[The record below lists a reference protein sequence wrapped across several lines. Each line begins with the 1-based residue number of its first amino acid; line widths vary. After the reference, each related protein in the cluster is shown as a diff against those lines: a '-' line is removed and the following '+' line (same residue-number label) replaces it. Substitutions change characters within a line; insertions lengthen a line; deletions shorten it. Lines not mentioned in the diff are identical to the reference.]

1 MIILDI
7 KQAFCDMYNE
17 DLYESTLKFY
27 DSLGIKYKTGYK
39 FKICV
44 EPQLINV
51 DIRTANML
59 LNNWPIL
66 DISYGLSKYIENL
79 RININ
84 GIKES
89 NDAKT
94 N

>member
-17 DLYESTLKFY
+17 DIYESTLEFY

-44 EPQLINV
+44 EPQRINV
-51 DIRTANML
+51 DIRSANML

-66 DISYGLSKYIENL
+66 EISYGLSMHIDHL

-84 GIKES
+84 GIKGF
-89 NDAKT
+89 NDAEKC
-94 N
+94 